1 MSIEWARREVMKA
14 ENRLHLA
21 QEAYLEELAADDAIT
36 RVAFVLFQL
45 EVGREEDWEGP
56 VTWDHW
62 HELQIDSERDEYR
75 KLAAEVI
82 AIVKEYV

>member
-1 MSIEWARREVMKA
+1 MSIEQARKDVIKA
-14 ENRLHLA
+14 EKKLDIA
-21 QEAYLEELAADDAIT
+21 QKAYLKELAADDEIT
-36 RVAFVLFQL
+36 RVAFVLFQM
-45 EVGREEDWEGP
+45 EVAREEDWEGP

-82 AIVKEYV
+82 AIVREYV